1 MDLSKMRAIIASH
14 LDPKTGLRHHSAI
27 HRAVEAWAL
36 AGFPGEGWT
45 ETVPTE
51 MGRYLVVEPDV
62 DVELW
67 RLDDDPTG
75 DQTPWVSPW
84 DDRYRAES
92 FEPGTLFLLCPTTPR
107 RGSP

>member
-1 MDLSKMRAIIASH
+1 MNLSELRAIVASH

-36 AGFPGEGWT
+36 AGFPGEGWS

-51 MGRYLVVEPDV
+51 PGRYLVAEADD

-67 RLDDDPTG
+67 TLNDDPTG

-84 DDRYRAES
+84 GDRYRAGS
-92 FEPGTLFLLCPTTPR
+92 WEPGALFMPCPTPPG
-107 RGSP
+107 RGTT